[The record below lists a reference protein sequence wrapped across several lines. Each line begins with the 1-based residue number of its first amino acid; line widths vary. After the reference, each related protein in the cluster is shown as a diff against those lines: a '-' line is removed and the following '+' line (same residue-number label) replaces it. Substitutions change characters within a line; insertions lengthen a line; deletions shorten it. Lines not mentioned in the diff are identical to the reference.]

1 MFWNINATSSLVGE
15 LEIGVKE
22 ETRGVPPA
30 GCQPENQTNRHGTVS
45 VWIHKTSG
53 RSQFLK

>member
-45 VWIHKTSG
+45 V
-53 RSQFLK
+53 